1 MEDAHGG
8 NAVTIIS
15 RDDSGGSYWF
25 EKDGLFRGS
34 GVDVSQVDGDAGS
47 KGEPILIDAGMLHG
61 GWVKEDRRRC

>member
-47 KGEPILIDAGMLHG
+47 KGGPILIDAGMLDG
-61 GWVKEDRRRC
+61 DWVKDNRRRC